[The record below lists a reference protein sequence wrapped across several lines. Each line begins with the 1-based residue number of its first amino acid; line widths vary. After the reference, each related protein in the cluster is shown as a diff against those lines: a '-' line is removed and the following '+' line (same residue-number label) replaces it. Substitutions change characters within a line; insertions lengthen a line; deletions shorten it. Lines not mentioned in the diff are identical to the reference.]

1 MRRYLL
7 RRLLLTVPFLLAVS
21 AMLFLV
27 LTLAPGD
34 PVDLFILSNREV
46 QPKDIEALKKAYG
59 LDRPIPVRY
68 VRWLGRVASGDL
80 GWSLYYR
87 QPVMTI
93 MQERVPNSLLL
104 TLPALAVAVALA
116 VPVGILSAVRQYSVV
131 DHVTNLVA
139 FAGFSIPLFWFG
151 IVAMYVFAVVLR
163 WLPPGGFPGA
173 GTGAAEVTLL
183 TKLRYLIL
191 PMLVISF
198 HLIALLVRHVRS
210 SVLEVI
216 RQDFVRTA
224 RAKGLAEARV
234 INRHVVRNAMLPVVT
249 ILSLVIP
256 ALFGGAPVTESVF
269 GWPGIGHLLVQS
281 VLVGDHLVSMA
292 VLMMIA
298 LLIVAFSLAAD
309 VAYAWLDPRIQYA

>member
-1 MRRYLL
+1 MRRHLV
-7 RRLLLTVPFLLAVS
+7 RRVLVTGPFLLAVS
-21 AMLFLV
+21 AMLFLI

-34 PVDLFILSNREV
+34 PVDLLILSNREI
-46 QPKDIEALKKAYG
+46 QPKDVELLKKAYG

-68 VRWLGRVASGDL
+68 VKWLGRVVTGDL

-87 QPVMTI
+87 QPVITI
-93 MQERVPNSLLL
+93 IRDRLPNSLLL
-104 TLPALAVAVALA
+104 TLPALALAVGLA
-116 VPVGILSAVRQYSVV
+116 VPIGILSAVRQYSLA
-131 DHVTNLVA
+131 DHVSNIVA
-139 FAGFSIPLFWFG
+139 FMGFSIPLFWLG
-151 IVAMYVFAVVLR
+151 IVAMYFFAVVLH

-173 GTGAAEVTLL
+173 GTGTAVVTL
-183 TKLRYLIL
+183 TAKLRYMIL

-224 RAKGLAEARV
+224 RAKGLAEPRV
-234 INRHVVRNAMLPVVT
+234 IKRHVLRNAMLPVVT
-249 ILSLVIP
+249 ILSLTVP

-298 LLIVAFSLAAD
+298 LLVVAFSLVAD

>member
-1 MRRYLL
+1 VRRFLV

-21 AMLFLV
+21 AMLFLI

-34 PVDLFILSNREV
+34 PIDLFILSNREV
-46 QPKDIEALKKAYG
+46 QPRDVEALKRAYG

-93 MQERVPNSLLL
+93 LRERVPNSLLL
-104 TLPALAVAVALA
+104 TLPALGLAVALA
-116 VPVGILSAVRQYSVV
+116 VPIGILSAVRQYSIV
-131 DHVTNLVA
+131 DHAANLVA
-139 FAGFSIPLFWFG
+139 FAGYSIPLFWLG
-151 IVAMYVFAVVLR
+151 IVAMYFFAVVLH
-163 WLPPGGFPGA
+163 WLPPGGFPGGA
-173 GTGAAEVTLL
+173 GVTVV
-183 TKLRYLIL
+183 TRLRYVIL

-224 RAKGLAEARV
+224 RAKGLTEARI
-234 INRHVVRNAMLPVVT
+234 INRHVVRNALLPVVT
-249 ILSLVIP
+249 VLSLVIP

-298 LLIVAFSLAAD
+298 LLIVAFSLVAD
-309 VAYAWLDPRIQYA
+309 VAYAWLDPRIQYE

>member
-1 MRRYLL
+1 MRRYVA
-7 RRLLLTVPFLLAVS
+7 RRLLLTVPFLFAVS
-21 AMLFLV
+21 AMLFV
-27 LTLAPGD
+27 ILTLAPGD
-34 PVDLFILSNREV
+34 PVDLFILSNREIE
-46 QPKDIEALKKAYG
+46 PKDVEILKKAYG

-68 VRWLGRVASGDL
+68 IRWLGRVLSGDL

-87 QPVMTI
+87 QPVATI
-93 MQERVPNSLLL
+93 LSDRLPNSLLL
-104 TLPALAVAVALA
+104 TLPALAIAVGLA
-116 VPVGILSAVRQYSVV
+116 VPIGVLSAVRQHSLA
-131 DHVTNLVA
+131 DHLANAVA
-139 FAGFSIPLFWFG
+139 FAGFSIPLFWLG

-173 GTGAAEVTLL
+173 GTGTTEVTLL
-183 TKLRYLIL
+183 AKLRYMIL

-198 HLIALLVRHVRS
+198 HLLALLVRHVRS

-224 RAKGLAEARV
+224 HAKGLSALRV
-234 INRHVVRNAMLPVVT
+234 MSRHVLRNAMLPVVT
-249 ILSLVIP
+249 ILSLTTP

-298 LLIVAFSLAAD
+298 LLVVAFSLAAD
-309 VAYAWLDPRIQYA
+309 IAYSSLDPRIQYE